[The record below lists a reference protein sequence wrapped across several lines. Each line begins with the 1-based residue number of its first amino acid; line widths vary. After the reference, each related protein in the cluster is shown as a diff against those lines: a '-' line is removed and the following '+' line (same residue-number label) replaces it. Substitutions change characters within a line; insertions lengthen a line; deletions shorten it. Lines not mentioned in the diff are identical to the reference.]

1 MLKVKYERYW
11 NDFIRKNEEMSFLSL
26 EGLEEWIFGQMKQD
40 YSKNQFAMSF
50 PTPEKA
56 ERIGE
61 SGPWEIEFKP
71 ESCGESFWIH
81 LIQSEQGIIFS
92 DGRFTAGQKHWS
104 AEVQNWLRHCEERR
118 KAPKF
123 DFAE

>member
-1 MLKVKYERYW
+1 MLRVKYERYW

-26 EGLEEWIFGQMKQD
+26 EGLEEWLFGQMKQN
-40 YSKNQFAMSF
+40 YTKNQFVMSF

-56 ERIGE
+56 ARIGE

-71 ESCGESFWIH
+71 EYGGESFWIH